1 MGRER
6 KGKGGKR
13 MEGEGKGNGGLTYE
27 GTEVKGGEGR
37 GKRKRGSPR
46 LLRFSPDLGVLE

>member
-1 MGRER
+1 MWGGKERER
-6 KGKGGKR
+6 EVKGCK
-13 MEGEGKGNGGLTYE
+13 GKGNGGLTYE
-27 GTEVKGGEGR
+27 GTEGKGGEGR